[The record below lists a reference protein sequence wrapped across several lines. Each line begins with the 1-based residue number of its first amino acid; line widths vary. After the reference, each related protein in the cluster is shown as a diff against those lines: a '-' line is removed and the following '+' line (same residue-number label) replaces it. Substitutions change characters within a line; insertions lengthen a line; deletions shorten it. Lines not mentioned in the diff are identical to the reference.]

1 MYNEQPI
8 DLSTCRVSR
17 ASSRLGYANG
27 KWESKQL
34 SVPSMGSRSLNSF
47 RILEEIWILFRKE
60 DERFFIDIDY
70 RFEIFF
76 LQKFTRRLICYRWRK
91 SKLVILYMFIEDI
104 NMYMTA
110 HWWSKFV
117 IKDRWKREHFFTLI
131 NHNFV
136 RHENERHVKISS
148 VKVCLLASYWLTSFM
163 YSRFTMPLKSQESIQ
178 NRTVKNKAPV
188 SR

>member
-1 MYNEQPI
+1 MGIETIIGAFDGVEVIEFVSNPWG
-8 DLSTCRVSR
+8 DLNIIK
-17 ASSRLGYANG
+17 GG
-27 KWESKQL
+27 W
-34 SVPSMGSRSLNSF
+34 
-47 RILEEIWILFRKE
+47 
-60 DERFFIDIDY
+60 
-70 RFEIFF
+70 EIFYRYRLSIWNIF
-76 LQKFTRRLICYRWRK
+76 FTEFTRRLICYRWRK

-148 VKVCLLASYWLTSFM
+148 VKVCLLTSYWLTSFM

-178 NRTVKNKAPV
+178 NRTVKNKAAV